1 MKLDNLVDS
10 LTLEER
16 KYYYSIIGKEPTK
29 ENYIKKWKQKKNLVS
44 DDDFDIMLRTRG
56 FSKEVFNE
64 CLSELS
70 LKEAEKINE
79 IVTKEEWV
87 QLYYDILSNYQD
99 IESIKSTDLL
109 DIAYIVHPFILYYKK
124 ELNNI
129 MSSIKKYKISE
140 VVIQKI
146 IQTYVEEIIN
156 IFSKVIIV
164 DMNEFAVNF
173 DFPSSE
179 PSEKFI
185 EYLVNRF
192 NNIEEFNSFYSR
204 YIVCTRLSI
213 VRTSY
218 SIDFIKESLNRLEQN
233 FTRLVELGFINSNSN
248 FLSDI
253 RLSAGDSH
261 DKGRSVIIFSFD
273 HDKVVYKP
281 RNHSITES
289 FNLFIEWINE
299 KSSLLEI
306 KTYKGIYEE
315 DYSFEEFVEQLP
327 CESFSE
333 IKQYYKRFG
342 YILGLAHILSAND
355 LHLENL
361 IAHGEYP
368 IIIDVETIIQSD
380 RQYEVPESANS
391 KVAYDYIFNSV
402 QNTALLPTIAFMDK
416 DRKGIDISA
425 LNGREIKLPYK
436 ILSLSNLNSI
446 DMKYEYVEYV
456 RPGSNN
462 LPKLKNETVDFI
474 EYREDI
480 LDGFCDFMH
489 FIINNK
495 NEILS
500 DDGILNVFLNK
511 KVRIV
516 VKNTDSY
523 GTLLKYS
530 NHPVYCRDMLLRE
543 KLLENLWAFP
553 HKERK
558 ISISENKDLIYGD
571 IPIFYTLT
579 NSLDLIDS
587 HNNSIKNYFPISG
600 FDKVKNRIK
609 NLSVKDINRELSI
622 IKVCLGLYDEKYNKG
637 KKERVPLVNIVKEN
651 SNALMT
657 EVLKIGDYILSKSYE
672 ARDQLSWP
680 AINLS
685 DNAWKV
691 EAMDESLYSGQA
703 GLALLFIELY
713 KLTNEQRYKNAY
725 DKIINSVVFNT
736 KYNYNFA
743 AYTGK
748 LSLVF
753 PVLSELNFQGHS
765 QYTRYIDT
773 AMNDLE
779 ENLNNIKNL
788 DWIGGLAGILALT
801 CETYK
806 VTKNNRYLELI
817 GQIADNLV
825 VLQEMEREELKEGF
839 AHGCVGIATSLLRAY
854 QYIQN
859 SVYKHKA
866 LELFDLQRERYG
878 LSKEF
883 KWCWGAT
890 GWGIALIDTEIYE
903 FNSIY
908 RRDLIQIIKNIPENL
923 KGDDCICH
931 GNLGDIEFLNLIKQ
945 LSLDIDINEI
955 NEKLNQRVSS
965 ILYYYNKNQK
975 YNVNSL
981 PEIPNLSLFTGLT
994 GIAYQYIRLLSPQ
1007 DTSNVYT
1014 LSI

>member
-1 MKLDNLVDS
+1 MKLNNLADS

-16 KYYYSIIGKEPTK
+16 KFYYSEIGKEPTK
-29 ENYIKKWKQKKNLVS
+29 EDHIKKWKQKKNLVS

-56 FSKEVFNE
+56 FSKEAFNE

-70 LKEAEKINE
+70 LIETEKIND
-79 IVTKEEWV
+79 IVDTEEWV
-87 QLYYDILSNYQD
+87 QLYYEILTNYQD
-99 IESIKSTDLL
+99 IESIKSADLL

-129 MSSIKKYKISE
+129 TNAIKKYKLSE
-140 VVIQKI
+140 IAFQKI
-146 IQTYVEEIIN
+146 IQIYVEELIN

-173 DFPSSE
+173 DFPSNE
-179 PSEKFI
+179 PSEKFV

-192 NNIEEFNSFYSR
+192 NNIEAFNSFYSR
-204 YIVCTRLSI
+204 YIVCTRLAI
-213 VRTSY
+213 IRTCY
-218 SIDFIKESLNRLEQN
+218 SINSIKESLNRLDQN
-233 FTRLVELGFINSNSN
+233 FTQLVKLEFINSSSNS
-248 FLSDI
+248 LSDI

-261 DKGRSVIIFSFD
+261 DKGRSVIIFSFG

-289 FNLFIEWINE
+289 FNMFIEWINK
-299 KSSLLEI
+299 KSNLLGI
-306 KTYKGIYEE
+306 KTYKGIYGE

-368 IIIDVETIIQSD
+368 IIIDLETIIQSD

-391 KVAYDYIFNSV
+391 KVAHDYIFNSV

-425 LNGREIKLPYK
+425 LNGKEIKLPYK

-446 DMKYEYVEYV
+446 DMKYEYVEYI

-474 EYREDI
+474 EYREEI
-480 LDGFCDFMH
+480 LDGFRDFMH
-489 FIINNK
+489 FIFNNK

-500 DDGILNVFLNK
+500 DDGILKVFLNK

-530 NHPVYCRDMLLRE
+530 NHPAYCRDMLLRE

-553 HKERK
+553 HKKRI

-571 IPIFYTLT
+571 IPIFYTFT

-587 HNNSIKNYFPISG
+587 NDNSIKSYFPISG

-609 NLSVKDINRELSI
+609 NLSVEEINRELSI
-622 IKVCLGLYDEKYNKG
+622 IKVCLGLYDENYSRA
-637 KKERVPLVNIVKEN
+637 KKERVPLVNINKEN
-651 SNALMT
+651 SSTLIA

-672 ARDQLSWP
+672 AQEQLSWP
-680 AINLS
+680 SINLS
-685 DNAWKV
+685 DKAWKV
-691 EAMDESLYSGQA
+691 EVMDESLYSGQA
-703 GLALLFIELY
+703 GLALFFIELF
-713 KLTNEQRYKNAY
+713 KLTNEQKYKNAY

-736 KYNYNFA
+736 KYNNNFA

-773 AMNDLE
+773 AMKDLE

-806 VTKNNRYLELI
+806 VTKDNRYLELI
-817 GQIADNLV
+817 RQIADNLV

-839 AHGCVGIATSLLRAY
+839 AHGCVGIATSLLRAH

-878 LSKEF
+878 LSEKF

-890 GWGIALIDTEIYE
+890 GWGIALINTKIY
-903 FNSIY
+903 NLKNIY
-908 RRDLIQIIKNIPENL
+908 RRDLIQIIKNIPEIL

-931 GNLGDIEFLNLIKQ
+931 GNLGDIELLNLIKQ
-945 LSLDIDINEI
+945 SSLDIDITD
-955 NEKLNQRVSS
+955 KLNQRISS
-965 ILYYYNKNQK
+965 ILYYYNKNQE

-994 GIAYQYIRLLSPQ
+994 GIAYQYIRLLRTQ
-1007 DTSNVYT
+1007 NTSNVYT